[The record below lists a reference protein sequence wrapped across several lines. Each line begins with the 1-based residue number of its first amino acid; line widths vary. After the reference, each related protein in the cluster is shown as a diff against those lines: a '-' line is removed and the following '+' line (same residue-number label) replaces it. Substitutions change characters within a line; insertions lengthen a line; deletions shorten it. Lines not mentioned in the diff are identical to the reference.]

1 MKKRILSIS
10 TIIILVIVFL
20 IFRLINVKKEFEEYL
35 KVNYPN
41 NIFQVDLPKIDFIYG
56 NYYSDVFCISD
67 SISFKISKSWN
78 TKQLSEYYSE
88 IKNKE
93 KNNFEI
99 AEVFSN
105 SEVEKYISSISAG
118 SKFPTT
124 ENYKYDAI
132 YISIIPDTDILSI
145 TKDIFNLL
153 KEKKIEVAEIN
164 ITYEKNMGVYEG
176 HFSDKDYDLNINEI
190 QDKIVKIK

>member
-10 TIIILVIVFL
+10 TIIILVIAFL

-35 KVNYPN
+35 KVNYPKS
-41 NIFQVDLPKIDFIYG
+41 IFQVDLPKIDVIYG

-99 AEVFSN
+99 AEIFSN

-132 YISIIPDTDILSI
+132 YISIIPDTDMLSI

-153 KEKKIEVAEIN
+153 KEKKIEVDEIN

-190 QDKIVKIK
+190 QDKIIKIK

>member
-132 YISIIPDTDILSI
+132 YISIILDTDILSI

-153 KEKKIEVAEIN
+153 KEKKIEVDEIN

>member
-1 MKKRILSIS
+1 MKKIILSIS
-10 TIIILVIVFL
+10 ISFILVISLL
-20 IFRLINVKKEFEEYL
+20 IFILINAKKEFEEYL

-41 NIFQVDLPKIDFIYG
+41 NIFQVNLPKIDVIYG
-56 NYYSDVFCISD
+56 SYYSDVFCISD

-78 TKQLSEYYSE
+78 TKQVSEHYSE

-99 AEVFSN
+99 AQIFSN

-124 ENYKYDAI
+124 EKYKYDAI
-132 YISIIPDTDILSI
+132 YISVIPDTDMLYI

-190 QDKIVKIK
+190 EDKIIKIK

>member
-1 MKKRILSIS
+1 MKKIIVSIS
-10 TIIILVIVFL
+10 TIIILVTAFL
-20 IFRLINVKKEFEEYL
+20 IFILINVKKDFEEYL

-41 NIFQVDLPKIDFIYG
+41 NIFQVDLPKIDVIYG
-56 NYYSDVFCISD
+56 SYYSDVFCIND

-78 TKQLSEYYSE
+78 TKQVSEHYSE
-88 IKNKE
+88 MKNKE
-93 KNNFEI
+93 KNDSEI
-99 AEVFSN
+99 AEIFSN

-124 ENYKYDAI
+124 EKYKYDAI
-132 YISIIPDTDILSI
+132 YISIIPDTDMLSI

-153 KEKKIEVAEIN
+153 KEKKIEVAQIN
-164 ITYEKNMGVYEG
+164 ITYEKDMGVYEG

-190 QDKIVKIK
+190 EDKIIKIK